1 MRSASRR
8 MQLAEKDQIILESQ
22 EAVQLLQMK
31 IHRLEHLLTIKDMKI
46 EELTR
51 QLQENTHKKQTKV
64 SNYTKYRR

>member
-1 MRSASRR
+1 

-31 IHRLEHLLTIKDMKI
+31 IHRLEHLLAIKDMRI

-51 QLQENTHKKQTKV
+51 QVQENMHKKQTKA
-64 SNYTKYRR
+64 SNYPKYKR